1 MNTKKVLAF
10 IIFLFLLTVVPEEFL
25 IAQDK
30 VGTAAAQFLQIPV
43 GGKAIGMGGAF
54 TAVAD
59 DPTALYWNPGAISRS
74 GKSCVYASQTNWLVD
89 SYHQWFG
96 AQVMLTGQDAIGIC
110 LNNLDYGGREKVTTI
125 EQPDGTGEY
134 WEASDVA
141 ISFTYARNI
150 TDRFS
155 IGGSIKY
162 IEQKIW
168 HESSS
173 QFAFDLGLLFITQ
186 FKGLQIGV
194 SLRNFGGELEMD
206 GRDLLHRIDLDPESK
221 GNNETIVAK
230 LKADRWPIPLSYCVG
245 LAMPMVNS
253 KNMKVVVA
261 IDAVIP
267 TDNSET
273 INIGSEIY
281 LYNLL
286 SVRAGYQALF
296 RDATENGLTFG
307 LGIKIPAPYADITI
321 DYSYQ
326 DFGLFG
332 DITTTALSIG
342 F

>member
-1 MNTKKVLAF
+1 MNTKKISVL
-10 IIFLFLLTVVPEEFL
+10 IILLLLLNIMPYRSV

-30 VGTAAAQFLQIPV
+30 VGTTAAQFLQIPV

-54 TAVAD
+54 TAIAD

-74 GKSCVYASQTNWLVD
+74 GKSRVYVSQTNWIVD

-96 AQVMLTGQDAIGIC
+96 AQIMLTGQDAIGIC
-110 LNNLDYGGREKVTTI
+110 LNNLDYGDREKVTTI
-125 EQPDGTGEY
+125 YEPDGTGEY
-134 WEASDVA
+134 WEAGDMA
-141 ISFTYARNI
+141 ISLTYARNI

-186 FKGLQIGV
+186 FNGLQIGA

-206 GRDLLHRIDLDPESK
+206 GRDLLNRIDLDPENK

-230 LKADRWPIPLSYCVG
+230 LKTDKWPIPLSYCVG

-253 KNMKVVVA
+253 KNMIVMLA
-261 IDAVIP
+261 ADAVMP

-273 INIGSEIY
+273 INIGGEAY

-286 SVRAGYQALF
+286 SIRTGYQALF

-307 LGIKIPAPYADITI
+307 LGLKIPVPYADIII

-332 DITTTALSIG
+332 DITTAALTIG